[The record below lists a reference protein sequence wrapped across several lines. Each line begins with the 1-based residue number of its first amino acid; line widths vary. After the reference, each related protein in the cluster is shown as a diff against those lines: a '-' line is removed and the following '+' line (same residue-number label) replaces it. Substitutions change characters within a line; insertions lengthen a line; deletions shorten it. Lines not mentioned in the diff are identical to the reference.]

1 MADRF
6 DLEQQILE
14 CWKVIEDIELL
25 YENLESMDDDERVNY
40 LLGLQSMYKLKFN
53 RVWTTFE
60 QLVNDKKII

>member
-25 YENLESMDDDERVNY
+25 YENLESMDDDERMNY

-60 QLVNDKKII
+60 QLVNDKKIT

>member
-25 YENLESMDDDERVNY
+25 YENLESMDDDERMNY

-53 RVWTTFE
+53 RVWATFE
-60 QLVNDKKII
+60 QLVNDKKIT

>member
-25 YENLESMDDDERVNY
+25 YENLASMDHHKRMNY
-40 LLGLQSMYKLKFN
+40 LLGLQSMYKFKFN
-53 RVWTTFE
+53 RVWATFE

>member
-25 YENLESMDDDERVNY
+25 YENLESMDDDELMNY

-60 QLVNDKKII
+60 QLVNDKKIT